1 MTEHLN
7 IGKCHHEE
15 IQLLVFEYL
24 GRIRPMQDLMK
35 ILAPYSF
42 ISLCLF
48 VCLTIYYAEIFRI
61 SRQIHIF

>member
-1 MTEHLN
+1 
-7 IGKCHHEE
+7 
-15 IQLLVFEYL
+15 VFEYL